1 MDQQLNLPGFD
12 HPAMGRNPP
21 SARLT
26 ARPRR
31 KFDRLFFGVFPD
43 TLARARTSRVLRR
56 LVGLLDLTGKPLPP
70 MRRHV
75 SLLHLGDY
83 HHGLPD
89 FVVAGARDAAA
100 TIHAAPFDVLFDRA
114 ESFHGGR
121 SNQPLVLLGGETELA
136 ALIAFQKVLG
146 GEMRRH
152 GLALQVGLAFT
163 PHLTLSYE
171 SRRLQSCEIEPVG
184 WTVREFALIHSHY
197 GEGRYTEL
205 GRWPIDG

>member
-12 HPAMGRNPP
+12 RSDIDRLPP
-21 SARLT
+21 CVRIAP
-26 ARPRR
+26 RPRR

-43 TLARARTSRVLRR
+43 ALGRAGTSRVLRR
-56 LVGLLDLTGKPLPP
+56 LAGLLDLNGKPLAP

-75 SLLHLGDY
+75 SMLHLGDY
-83 HHGLPD
+83 HNGLPD

-100 TIHAAPFDVLFDRA
+100 SVRAVPFEVCFDRA

-121 SNQPLVLLGGETELA
+121 RNLPLVLRGGAGLA
-136 ALIAFQKVLG
+136 ALIAFRAVLG
-146 GEMRRH
+146 DAMRRH

-171 SRRLQSCEIEPVG
+171 PGRLRPCEIEPVR
-184 WTVREFALIHSHY
+184 WTVREFVLIHSHY
-197 GEGRYTEL
+197 GESRYSEL